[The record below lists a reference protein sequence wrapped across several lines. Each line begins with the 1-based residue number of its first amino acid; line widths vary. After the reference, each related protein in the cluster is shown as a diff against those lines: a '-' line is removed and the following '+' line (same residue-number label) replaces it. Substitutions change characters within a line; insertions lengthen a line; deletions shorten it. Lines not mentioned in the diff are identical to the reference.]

1 MFDGDE
7 TKYELWEVKFLGH
20 MRLQK
25 LYHVIVPGEGE
36 EGPPDVDKNA
46 DAFAELVQCLDDR
59 SLSLVIRDAK
69 DDGRK
74 ALKILQE
81 HYLGRGK
88 PRIISLYTE
97 LTSLK
102 MSEDE
107 CVTDYMIRAETAANS
122 LKTAGET
129 ISDSLLITM
138 VLKGLPSEFKTFS
151 TVVTQ
156 KEKPMTFAE
165 FKVALRSFEET
176 EKCQQLRYTGS
187 NREDS
192 VLKTKEIPARSNI
205 TCFSCGKR
213 GHKSFE
219 CRNRDSR
226 FGKNRWCEKCKN
238 RSHDTKFCRKKD
250 HARAVNDN
258 ESEHSFFFRVS
269 VESVDSVYQ
278 NVSND
283 LLVDCGAT
291 AHIINDES
299 KFVNFDD
306 SFDTRTHYIEL
317 ADGSKTNGIVSG
329 RGDACILLYD
339 VNGNPQNVTLKKAL
353 YIPSYKQDIFS
364 VQAAIGN
371 GASVN
376 FSPKDAK
383 LRAPDG
389 TVFDIEKRGRLYYL
403 NNTISSKSST
413 HSLEEWHKI
422 LGHCNKND
430 VLKLENVVK
439 GMKISKKGAF
449 DCEVC
454 VRGKMVQH
462 RNREPD
468 ERAASP
474 LELVHCDLAG
484 PVDPVA
490 KEGFRYA
497 MSFVDDYSGTNMIY
511 FLKKKSDSVA
521 ATERFLADCAPYGK
535 VKRMRTDNGT
545 EFTCGGFKNLLD
557 KNQIK
562 HEKSAPYSPHQNGTV
577 ERGWRSIFEMARC
590 LLLEAKLPK
599 TFWTYAVMASVY
611 IRNRCFN
618 TRLEKTPYEAF
629 TGQKP
634 NLGNM
639 HVFGTACFAYVQ
651 DKKKLDARSEKG
663 VFVGYDKGSP
673 AYLVYFPER
682 GDIRRV
688 RCVKFN
694 DKIVETND
702 ELETFYKY
710 GGQKYETN
718 KEDERNENIV
728 GEHRQDHE
736 IPVDDVK
743 EDEVTKTDPE
753 EISSQ
758 RYPQRQRNR
767 PKYLED
773 YATDPIDSTKC
784 TIDYCYRMADI
795 PSTYPEAITSSESS
809 QWLKAMNDEMFS
821 LEDNDTYDLVPLPE
835 NRCVVDGKWVYAVK
849 IGPNGEEKHKARYV
863 AKGYSQI
870 ENVDYEETFSPT
882 ARITSIRM
890 LTQLAVQNDM
900 VVHQMDVKTA
910 YLNAPIDCEIYVKQA
925 EGFEKKGENDEQLVC
940 RLKKSLYGLKQSG
953 RNWNSMLH
961 MYLIKDQFEQS
972 LADPCVYYKITDD
985 SVIIV
990 IIWVDDIIIA
1000 ASSNCTL
1007 NQVKHSFNQ
1016 QFKMR
1021 DLGKLKWFLAIEF
1034 RCEKD
1039 CIEMTQTKYLK
1050 KILQKFKMDDCKPRA
1065 TPCEMGVNKIP
1076 DDDSTLADPKLYRE
1090 IVGSLI
1096 YVMTGTRPDLCYIV
1110 TKLSQHMAKP
1120 LNSHLVMAKH
1130 VLRYLKGSI
1139 DQGLKFQKSSNALQ
1153 LSGYCDSD
1161 WGASEDR
1168 RSISGYGFQLSEAG
1182 PLISWKSQKQK
1193 SVALSTCEAEYMALA
1208 TATQEARFL
1217 RQLFADMT
1225 AKDKDRVILH
1235 VDNQSAIALAKN
1247 PVHHQ
1252 RSKHIDIKYHFV
1264 RSELQNNVI
1273 QLEYIPSECNV
1284 ADVFTKPVSRVRLD
1298 RFVNIMGM

>member
-36 EGPPDVDKNA
+36 EGPPDLDKNA

-74 ALKILQE
+74 ALNILQE

-258 ESEHSFFFRVS
+258 ESEAHSFFFRVS

-376 FSPKDAK
+376 FSPNYAK
-383 LRAPDG
+383 LKAPDG

-462 RNREPD
+462 RNRDPD

-535 VKRMRTDNGT
+535 V
-545 EFTCGGFKNLLD
+545 
-557 KNQIK
+557 
-562 HEKSAPYSPHQNGTV
+562 
-577 ERGWRSIFEMARC
+577 
-590 LLLEAKLPK
+590 
-599 TFWTYAVMASVY
+599 
-611 IRNRCFN
+611 
-618 TRLEKTPYEAF
+618 
-629 TGQKP
+629 
-634 NLGNM
+634 
-639 HVFGTACFAYVQ
+639 
-651 DKKKLDARSEKG
+651 
-663 VFVGYDKGSP
+663 
-673 AYLVYFPER
+673 
-682 GDIRRV
+682 
-688 RCVKFN
+688 
-694 DKIVETND
+694 
-702 ELETFYKY
+702 
-710 GGQKYETN
+710 
-718 KEDERNENIV
+718 
-728 GEHRQDHE
+728 
-736 IPVDDVK
+736 
-743 EDEVTKTDPE
+743 
-753 EISSQ
+753 
-758 RYPQRQRNR
+758 
-767 PKYLED
+767 
-773 YATDPIDSTKC
+773 
-784 TIDYCYRMADI
+784 
-795 PSTYPEAITSSESS
+795 
-809 QWLKAMNDEMFS
+809 
-821 LEDNDTYDLVPLPE
+821 
-835 NRCVVDGKWVYAVK
+835 
-849 IGPNGEEKHKARYV
+849 
-863 AKGYSQI
+863 
-870 ENVDYEETFSPT
+870 
-882 ARITSIRM
+882 
-890 LTQLAVQNDM
+890 
-900 VVHQMDVKTA
+900 
-910 YLNAPIDCEIYVKQA
+910 
-925 EGFEKKGENDEQLVC
+925 
-940 RLKKSLYGLKQSG
+940 
-953 RNWNSMLH
+953 
-961 MYLIKDQFEQS
+961 
-972 LADPCVYYKITDD
+972 
-985 SVIIV
+985 
-990 IIWVDDIIIA
+990 
-1000 ASSNCTL
+1000 
-1007 NQVKHSFNQ
+1007 
-1016 QFKMR
+1016 
-1021 DLGKLKWFLAIEF
+1021 
-1034 RCEKD
+1034 
-1039 CIEMTQTKYLK
+1039 
-1050 KILQKFKMDDCKPRA
+1050 
-1065 TPCEMGVNKIP
+1065 
-1076 DDDSTLADPKLYRE
+1076 
-1090 IVGSLI
+1090 
-1096 YVMTGTRPDLCYIV
+1096 
-1110 TKLSQHMAKP
+1110 
-1120 LNSHLVMAKH
+1120 
-1130 VLRYLKGSI
+1130 
-1139 DQGLKFQKSSNALQ
+1139 
-1153 LSGYCDSD
+1153 
-1161 WGASEDR
+1161 
-1168 RSISGYGFQLSEAG
+1168 
-1182 PLISWKSQKQK
+1182 
-1193 SVALSTCEAEYMALA
+1193 
-1208 TATQEARFL
+1208 
-1217 RQLFADMT
+1217 
-1225 AKDKDRVILH
+1225 
-1235 VDNQSAIALAKN
+1235 
-1247 PVHHQ
+1247 
-1252 RSKHIDIKYHFV
+1252 
-1264 RSELQNNVI
+1264 
-1273 QLEYIPSECNV
+1273 
-1284 ADVFTKPVSRVRLD
+1284 
-1298 RFVNIMGM
+1298 